1 MQLVLLRHGESQW
14 NLENRFTG
22 WTDVEL
28 SDTGRQE
35 AAAAGK
41 AMQAAGL
48 DFDVCFTSCLKRAIH
63 TLDLALDAMDR
74 CWLPVYKS
82 WKLNERH
89 YGALQGLNKAETAE
103 KFGEEQVHIWRRAY
117 DVRPPMLGRE
127 DQRNPALQPAYR
139 RENGQLLPL
148 GESLADT
155 VARTVPYFE
164 QQILPRMQNGE
175 RVLIAAHGNSLRALI
190 LFLEKMTPEQIM
202 KVNLPTGIP
211 LVYRFDE
218 TLALKEKTYIGDPE
232 LIKKK
237 IEKVAG
243 QGKIQ
248 AGT

>member
-1 MQLVLLRHGESQW
+1 M
-14 NLENRFTG
+14 
-22 WTDVEL
+22 
-28 SDTGRQE
+28 
-35 AAAAGK
+35 
-41 AMQAAGL
+41 
-48 DFDVCFTSCLKRAIH
+48 
-63 TLDLALDAMDR
+63 
-74 CWLPVYKS
+74 
-82 WKLNERH
+82 
-89 YGALQGLNKAETAE
+89 
-103 KFGEEQVHIWRRAY
+103 
-117 DVRPPMLGRE
+117 
-127 DQRNPALQPAYR
+127 
-139 RENGQLLPL
+139 

-202 KVNLPTGIP
+202 KVNLPTGVP

-218 TLALKEKTYIGDPE
+218 TFALKEKTYIGDPE

>member
-1 MQLVLLRHGESQW
+1 M
-14 NLENRFTG
+14 
-22 WTDVEL
+22 
-28 SDTGRQE
+28 
-35 AAAAGK
+35 
-41 AMQAAGL
+41 
-48 DFDVCFTSCLKRAIH
+48 
-63 TLDLALDAMDR
+63 
-74 CWLPVYKS
+74 
-82 WKLNERH
+82 
-89 YGALQGLNKAETAE
+89 
-103 KFGEEQVHIWRRAY
+103 
-117 DVRPPMLGRE
+117 
-127 DQRNPALQPAYR
+127 
-139 RENGQLLPL
+139 
-148 GESLADT
+148 
-155 VARTVPYFE
+155 PYFE

-202 KVNLPTGIP
+202 KVNLPTGVP

>member
-1 MQLVLLRHGESQW
+1 MRIEHFITFPFGD
-14 NLENRFTG
+14 RFQIQGFIPYSDFVITG
-22 WTDVEL
+22 KRSTAQYERSIDI
-28 SDTGRQE
+28 TG
-35 AAAAGK
+35 
-41 AMQAAGL
+41 
-48 DFDVCFTSCLKRAIH
+48 
-63 TLDLALDAMDR
+63 
-74 CWLPVYKS
+74 
-82 WKLNERH
+82 
-89 YGALQGLNKAETAE
+89 
-103 KFGEEQVHIWRRAY
+103 
-117 DVRPPMLGRE
+117 GRFKE
-127 DQRNPALQPAYR
+127 CI
-139 RENGQLLPL
+139 

-202 KVNLPTGIP
+202 KVNLPTGVP

-218 TLALKEKTYIGDPE
+218 TLVLKEKTYIGDPE